1 MKINK
6 ILISPQEY
14 KESLTGI
21 EVAKAMKQGILEV
34 NKNIEIELA
43 PVADGGDGTLQTMVD
58 VTNGKIISKEVENPI
73 GNIIN
78 SEWGKLGDNKTAV
91 IEMAKASGLALLK
104 DDQKSAI
111 NTSTFGTGQLFKD
124 ALDSGIKNFIVGIGG
139 SATNDGGA
147 GFISA
152 LGAKLLDDN
161 NSEVK
166 PSGANL
172 NKISKIDLSD
182 FDKRTKDITV
192 NVACD
197 VNNPMCG
204 ENGASAIFGPQKG
217 ASKSDIKM
225 LDSNLLY
232 WSEIIKAQFSKDI
245 LNVPGSGAAG
255 GLGGGLM
262 AFVNAQLS
270 SGADIILNSLNYD
283 NKLKGVD
290 LVIVGEGQT
299 DKSTQFNKSPVA
311 VAERAKKLGIPVVCI
326 SGSLGDGYL
335 ESSVKGIDAFFSIVN
350 KPMSLDIALNNAYDL
365 ISKSTK
371 EIYKT
376 LIF

>member
-43 PVADGGDGTLQTMVD
+43 PVADGGDGTLRTMVD

-182 FDKRTKDITV
+182 FDKRIKDITV

>member
-34 NKNIEIELA
+34 NKNIEIELDQ
-43 PVADGGDGTLQTMVD
+43 VEDGGDGTLQTMVD

-182 FDKRTKDITV
+182 FDKRIKDITV

>member
-21 EVAKAMKQGILEV
+21 EVAKAMKEGILEV

-58 VTNGKIISKEVENPI
+58 VTNGEIISKKVKNPI
-73 GNIIN
+73 DDIIN

-104 DDQKSAI
+104 DEQKSAL

-152 LGAKLLDDN
+152 LGAKLLDKND
-161 NSEVK
+161 SEVK
-166 PSGANL
+166 PCGANL
-172 NKISKIDLSD
+172 SKISKIDLSN
-182 FDKRTKDITV
+182 FDKRVSDITV

-204 ENGASAIFGPQKG
+204 EHGASAIFGPQKG
-217 ASKSDIKM
+217 ASNSDIKI
-225 LDSNLLY
+225 LDANLLH
-232 WSEIIKAQFSKDI
+232 WSKIIKSQFNKDI

-262 AFVNAQLS
+262 AFVNAKLS
-270 SGADIILNSLNYD
+270 SGADIILNSLDYD
-283 NKLKGVD
+283 KKLIGVD

-311 VAERAKKLGIPVVCI
+311 VAQRAKKLGIPVICI
-326 SGSLGDGYL
+326 SGSLGEGYL
-335 ESSVKGIDAFFSIVN
+335 DSSSQGINAYFSIVN

>member
-104 DDQKSAI
+104 DDQKSAL

-182 FDKRTKDITV
+182 FDKRIKDITV

>member
-182 FDKRTKDITV
+182 FDKRIKDITV

>member
-21 EVAKAMKQGILEV
+21 EVAKAMKEGIHDFD
-34 NKNIEIELA
+34 KNIKIELA

-58 VTNGKIISKEVENPI
+58 VTNGEIISKKVQNPI
-73 GNIIN
+73 GKIIN

-104 DDQKSAI
+104 DNEKSAL
-111 NTSTFGTGQLFKD
+111 NTSTFGTGQLFKN
-124 ALDSGIKNFIVGIGG
+124 ALDLGIKNFIVGIGG

-152 LGAKLLDDN
+152 LGAKLFDKNDAT
-161 NSEVK
+161 VK
-166 PSGANL
+166 PYGANL
-172 NKISKIDLSD
+172 HKITKIDLSN
-182 FDKRTKDITV
+182 FDKRINDITV

-197 VNNPMCG
+197 VNNTLCG
-204 ENGASAIFGPQKG
+204 EHGASAIFGPQKG
-217 ASKSDIKM
+217 ASPSDVKL
-225 LDSNLLY
+225 LDSNLLH
-232 WSEIIKAQFSKDI
+232 WANIIKSQFNKDI

-262 AFVNAQLS
+262 AFANAKLS

-283 NKLKGVD
+283 SKLDGVD

-311 VAERAKKLGIPVVCI
+311 VAERAKRLGIPVICI
-326 SGSLGDGYL
+326 SGSLGEGYL
-335 ESSVKGIDAFFSIVN
+335 DSSSHGINAFFSIVN

-376 LIF
+376 LII

>member
-1 MKINK
+1 MCIRDRDSINN
-6 ILISPQEY
+6 Y
-14 KESLTGI
+14 KRI
-21 EVAKAMKQGILEV
+21 
-34 NKNIEIELA
+34 
-43 PVADGGDGTLQTMVD
+43 
-58 VTNGKIISKEVENPI
+58 
-73 GNIIN
+73 
-78 SEWGKLGDNKTAV
+78 
-91 IEMAKASGLALLK
+91 
-104 DDQKSAI
+104 
-111 NTSTFGTGQLFKD
+111 
-124 ALDSGIKNFIVGIGG
+124 
-139 SATNDGGA
+139 
-147 GFISA
+147 
-152 LGAKLLDDN
+152 
-161 NSEVK
+161 
-166 PSGANL
+166 
-172 NKISKIDLSD
+172 
-182 FDKRTKDITV
+182 KDITV